1 MPSISRLC
9 LVVLLLPLSASAH
22 FPWIAAE
29 TLAPAPGE
37 ALALQIAFGDR
48 PDDFRALVTDRL
60 QPLQLHTAGGDVV
73 DARPEGNDALRLHDV
88 GSAGVALVGGRQQR
102 SFWTRTPEGGKRA
115 SRAELSDATHCSHAN
130 NAFKALLAVG
140 EGAAGEASKVLG
152 HPLELVLQADPHGLA
167 PGEPLPLRVLF
178 EGEALHGATVEAWP
192 LTGEA
197 KATEAV
203 STSGGELELTL
214 GAGTWLLHTAHATPY
229 ADPAVCDENSH
240 HATLVLRRD

>member
-1 MPSISRLC
+1 M
-9 LVVLLLPLSASAH
+9 
-22 FPWIAAE
+22 
-29 TLAPAPGE
+29 
-37 ALALQIAFGDR
+37 
-48 PDDFRALVTDRL
+48 
-60 QPLQLHTAGGDVV
+60 
-73 DARPEGNDALRLHDV
+73 
-88 GSAGVALVGGRQQR
+88 
-102 SFWTRTPEGGKRA
+102 
-115 SRAELSDATHCSHAN
+115 
-130 NAFKALLAVG
+130 G